1 MRCALGLLIA
11 LAISGC
17 AGMAC
22 KTDVL
27 HQPDLVE
34 VETRIFVPIDPALT
48 TQHEIAAGPI
58 RECLTIAAE
67 RGRQLRLC
75 NADKAAI
82 RALQGTPV
90 AKPEKEPEQ

>member
-11 LAISGC
+11 LGISGC

-27 HQPDLVE
+27 HEPDLVE

-48 TQHEIAAGPI
+48 TQHEIATGPI

-90 AKPEKEPEQ
+90 AKPEERKQ

>member
-1 MRCALGLLIA
+1 
-11 LAISGC
+11 
-17 AGMAC
+17 MAC

-27 HQPDLVE
+27 HEPDLVE
-34 VETRIFVPIDPALT
+34 IETRIFVPIDPALT
-48 TQHEIAAGPI
+48 TQHHIATGPI
-58 RECLTIAAE
+58 RECLTVAAE

-75 NADKAAI
+75 NADKATI